1 MLILL
6 VDDDTA
12 NRTVT
17 RRQLSHLGYEV
28 HDVADG
34 ESAVEAIRRM
44 EGQYALI
51 LMDCQMPGINGYK
64 ATRLIREI
72 EAEQGGHI
80 PIVAMTASAVREI
93 REQYERAGMDDYILK
108 PVTLQSLRDLM
119 ERWIKKNP

>member
-72 EAEQGGHI
+72 
-80 PIVAMTASAVREI
+80 

-119 ERWIKKNP
+119 ERWIEKNS